1 MKSVAGT
8 YSTVIASYVI
18 SVILLVIIR
27 VLSVHYVG
35 IPLRGTKLMPSR
47 SLVLRKLGICS
58 RVWM

>member
-8 YSTVIASYVI
+8 YSTVIVSYVI
-18 SVILLVIIR
+18 SATLLVIIR

-35 IPLRGTKLMPSR
+35 IPLRGTKLMLSR